1 MARLDAMA
9 TSDGD
14 QNVFNIARLLI
25 GRSDASAVIRAAAIK
40 EEIASVETGF
50 AGLLDQMADDARET
64 MTTKS
69 EELSEGLT
77 KDIDTLVRQDLQPF
91 RSLLE
96 LSAQANLI
104 AGLLNEPATTGDA
117 ARPAAREQ

>member
-25 GRSDASAVIRAAAIK
+25 GRPDASAVIRAAALK

-64 MTTKS
+64 MPTKR
-69 EELSEGLT
+69 EELSERLT
-77 KDIDTLVRQDLQPF
+77 QDLKH
-91 RSLLE
+91 RV
-96 LSAQANLI
+96 AQGPQSSTSPLDP
-104 AGLLNEPATTGDA
+104 PATTGEELGGKRGD
-117 ARPAAREQ
+117 RKG